1 MLHWTL
7 PQINTDVIRITITPT
22 ASAKTVTLSNFTLPI
37 NCAVEWG
44 DGTTV
49 RITTN
54 TAISHTYTDTK
65 PRQIVLRGIL
75 GGFWSVASATGK
87 NLVTSVDEISSKSLL
102 TMSDTFRN
110 CTGLT
115 KIQSTLTCPSVT
127 NFVRAFYQCRSIT
140 SVLPTLWTTNKNAT
154 HTNCFTQCF
163 KTMYGQ
169 YGTNCPQRQYVAA
182 VAGQTYYQKY
192 STSCPAASYNA
203 GTAATTY
210 YNQYGTNCSNTKLY
224 AIGATVPY
232 SLSCGDCGGI
242 LSAKVTDNVYECTL
256 NQGTANATESV
267 HVYGHK
273 TSCKRRSTLVWNSRL
288 DCENGYWKHSRCTS
302 ACKKIYSNGSGAYYS
317 CSQSSASGIGTCG
330 SGCKRTYTSG
340 QSAYYKC
347 KKSGGTC
354 QTSNCAYPYANEA
367 SFNAA
372 KSAGWA

>member
-110 CTGLT
+110 CTVLT
-115 KIQSTLTCPSVT
+115 QIPNTFACPSVT
-127 NFVRAFYQCRSIT
+127 NFVRTFYQCRSIT
-140 SVLPTLWTTNKNAT
+140 SVLPTLWTTYKNAT

-182 VAGQTYYQKY
+182 VARQTYYQKY
-192 STSCPAASYNA
+192 STGCPAATYH
-203 GTAATTY
+203 AATSSLTY
-210 YNQYGTNCSNTKLY
+210 YEYFRYPAECPKFHKDVTYGTKT
-224 AIGATVPY
+224 Y
-232 SLSCGDCGGI
+232 S
-242 LSAKVTDNVYECTL
+242 
-256 NQGTANATESV
+256 
-267 HVYGHK
+267 
-273 TSCKRRSTLVWNSRL
+273 
-288 DCENGYWKHSRCTS
+288 
-302 ACKKIYSNGSGAYYS
+302 
-317 CSQSSASGIGTCG
+317 
-330 SGCKRTYTSG
+330 SGCDARREMCNTYYCPTYIWIISLLFVLTIF
-340 QSAYYKC
+340 SKWNKYMW
-347 KKSGGTC
+347 
-354 QTSNCAYPYANEA
+354 
-367 SFNAA
+367 FRM
-372 KSAGWA
+372 

>member
-65 PRQIVLRGIL
+65 PQQIVLRGIL

-110 CTGLT
+110 CTVLT
-115 KIQSTLTCPSVT
+115 QIPNTFACPSVT
-127 NFVRAFYQCRSIT
+127 NFVRTFYQCRSIT
-140 SVLPTLWTTNKNAT
+140 SVLPTLWTAYKNVT

-163 KTMYGQ
+163 KSMYGQ
-169 YGTNCPQRQYVAA
+169 YGTSCPQRQYIAA

-192 STSCPAASYNA
+192 STGCPAATYYAGSGGGPYVPTYYLNA
-203 GTAATTY
+203 GRCPFHVDKMTVGTSTFTNGCTGLNAKCSWLWTADGCSY
-210 YNQYGTNCSNTKLY
+210 Y
-224 AIGATVPY
+224 APY
-232 SLSCGDCGGI
+232 SP
-242 LSAKVTDNVYECTL
+242 
-256 NQGTANATESV
+256 
-267 HVYGHK
+267 
-273 TSCKRRSTLVWNSRL
+273 
-288 DCENGYWKHSRCTS
+288 
-302 ACKKIYSNGSGAYYS
+302 AYYS
-317 CSQSSASGIGTCG
+317 CSQSSASGISTCG

-347 KKSGGTC
+347 KKSSATC

>member
-7 PQINTDVIRITITPT
+7 PQINTDIIRFTITPT
-22 ASAKTVTLSNFTLPI
+22 SSAKTITLSNFTQPI

-44 DGTTV
+44 DGIAA

-54 TAISHTYTDTK
+54 TATSHTYADTK
-65 PRQIVLRGIL
+65 PRQIILRGIL

-110 CTGLT
+110 CTALT
-115 KIQSTLTCPSVT
+115 QIPNTFTCSSVT
-127 NFVRAFYQCRSIT
+127 NFVRTFYQCRSIT
-140 SVLPTLWTTNKNAT
+140 SLLPPLWTPYKNAT

-163 KTMYGQ
+163 KSMYGQ
-169 YGTNCPQRQYVAA
+169 YGTSCPQRQYVAA

-192 STSCPAASYNA
+192 STGCSTATYHVGSSGISYYFYYRDNG
-203 GTAATTY
+203 GTR
-210 YNQYGTNCSNTKLY
+210 
-224 AIGATVPY
+224 PY
-232 SLSCGDCGGI
+232 SYKNEGELI
-242 LSAKVTDNVYECTL
+242 V
-256 NQGTANATESV
+256 
-267 HVYGHK
+267 
-273 TSCKRRSTLVWNSRL
+273 
-288 DCENGYWKHSRCTS
+288 RCTS
-302 ACKKIYSNGSGAYYS
+302 IGTCNSLKCNHTTGGSSPYYS
-317 CSQSSASGIGTCG
+317 CSQSSASGISTCG

-347 KKSGGTC
+347 KKSGATF
-354 QTSNCAYPYANEA
+354 QISNCAYPYANEA